1 MAIMDCLL
9 DLAVFPA
16 TAVNLAQSPRSAT
29 IRGSVT
35 VYQAWLEK
43 SVTTVLMAF
52 IRSRMGAVHV
62 SYNP

>member
-1 MAIMDCLL
+1 MACLL
-9 DLAVFPA
+9 NLAVFLA

-43 SVTTVLMAF
+43 SVITVLMAF
-52 IRSRMGAVHV
+52 IRSRMVAVHV